1 MEDKLTEIENR
12 QILISSMEENLRQM
26 EKSSVVFQSLLIE
39 KSFRVF

>member
-26 EKSSVVFQSLLIE
+26 KKSLVIFQSLLIE